1 MAQYE
6 LNLRDYTR
14 IMRKRKL
21 IIVFATVVI
30 GLFSLIF
37 SLTNQPIPLYQAIS
51 SVRVEQT
58 TTVTGLYVETISWSD
73 ADSLETQSA
82 IATSL
87 PVVELAAKN
96 MGLIDKE
103 IPSEDIRDNPDLLNI
118 VIDLKDN
125 LNTLVEGET
134 DIINISATSRT
145 PRFSMELANAV
156 AEAFQERN
164 TRERNLRT
172 YEAKD
177 FIERRL
183 GTIVKT
189 LKASQQELKRLR
201 QEKRFVSME
210 SHARNTTR
218 RLEDSEKRLNDARQ
232 KAKDIENLLEHLKLQ
247 KSLPRAKVVG
257 FYSKAISPVFTTL
270 NANLDKL
277 QLERNVLLIDFTENH
292 PEVKRIDTEIGAVLR
307 NMEDHLLAEKERLRE
322 TRKESDAERAK
333 QLQVFLSLPE
343 ISFDMERIR
352 NDVNGYQKLLSSLE
366 QKYQEVLIKEAEKIQ
381 EITIVRPAILPAFP
395 VNPPT
400 TKTTTVVGAFIG
412 FIFGVVM
419 AFVRETMDTSIG
431 TIEDVEGFLGV
442 PVVGVIPFMG
452 TEQIKDTL
460 LKKKSTE
467 MSEEVLELNARLVS
481 HFAPKSTIA
490 ESYRALRTGVEFIA
504 AERQMKTIAIA
515 SSSMRE
521 GKTTI
526 ACNLAMASAQIG
538 KKVLLIDTD
547 LRKPMVNV
555 MFGIEREPGL
565 SDVILGNYNWDE
577 VIKTDTD
584 IMMGK
589 MGMQDITTTAP
600 GIDNLNILTSGLIP
614 PNTSELLNS
623 SKMSEVLSQ
632 VEGSYDIVLL
642 DCSPVLPTTDAVIVS
657 AKAEGVI
664 MVYQVGQVARG
675 ALKRAKA
682 QLENSKA
689 NVIGVV
695 LNGLKP
701 ETGKDYKDYG
711 YYGYYYGYGSEEEE
725 TREPWYKRWFK
736 MPKITDKLLKII
748 IGDKE
753 EEEEEGSSGI
763 SEPIYKNLIKKWY
776 KVPDVVNN
784 VLEKIKGSETREQP
798 EQKSLR
804 ELRTGQ
810 ERTSSL
816 KERPWKKWLKIII
829 LIIASTFIFYGLLWQ
844 FGILKY

>member
-21 IIVFATVVI
+21 IIVFATVTI

-37 SLTNQPIPLYQAIS
+37 SLSNQPIPLYQATS
-51 SVRVEQT
+51 SVRVEKT
-58 TTVTGLYVETISWSD
+58 TTVTGLYIETISWSD

-103 IPSEDIRDNPDLLNI
+103 IPSEDIRDNPDLINT
-118 VIDLKDN
+118 VIDLKDK

-134 DIINISATSRT
+134 DIINISATSRN

-164 TRERNLRT
+164 SRERNFRT

-183 GTIVKT
+183 DTIVKT

-210 SHARNTTR
+210 SHAKNTTR
-218 RLEDSEKRLNDARQ
+218 RLEDSEKRLNDAKQ
-232 KAKDIENLLEHLKLQ
+232 KAKDIENLIEHLKFQ
-247 KSLPRAKVVG
+247 KSLPKAKVIG

-277 QLERNVLLIDFTENH
+277 QLERNVLLIDFTEKH

-352 NDVNGYQKLLSSLE
+352 NDVNGYQKLLGSLE

-381 EITIVRPAILPAFP
+381 EITIVRPAILPTFP

-400 TKTTTVVGAFIG
+400 TITTTVIGAFIG

-504 AERQMKTIAIA
+504 AERQMKVIAIA
-515 SSSMRE
+515 SSSIRE

-526 ACNLAMASAQIG
+526 ACNFAMASAQIG

-547 LRKPMVNV
+547 LRKPMVSN
-555 MFGIEREPGL
+555 MFGVEREPGL

-589 MGMQDITTTAP
+589 MGMEDITTTAP
-600 GIDNLNILTSGLIP
+600 GINNLNILTSGLIP

-623 SKMSEVLSQ
+623 SRMTEILSQ

-642 DCSPVLPTTDAVIVS
+642 DCSPVLPTTDAVITS

-753 EEEEEGSSGI
+753 EEEEVSGI
-763 SEPIYKNLIKKWY
+763 SEPEYKNLIKKWF

-784 VLEKIKGSETREQP
+784 LLEKIKGSETKEQH

-804 ELRTGQ
+804 ELRAGQ

-816 KERPWKKWLKIII
+816 KERPWMKWLKIII

>member
-21 IIVFATVVI
+21 IIVFATATI
-30 GLFSLIF
+30 GIFSLIF
-37 SLTNQPIPLYQAIS
+37 SLVNQPIPLYKATS
-51 SVRVEQT
+51 SIRVEKT

-96 MGLIDKE
+96 MGLIDKG
-103 IPSEDIRDNPDLLNI
+103 IPSKDIRNNLELMST
-118 VIDLKDN
+118 VIDLKN
-125 LNTLVEGET
+125 KLNTLVEGDT
-134 DIINISATSRT
+134 DIINISATSRN
-145 PRFSMELANAV
+145 PGFSMELANAV

-164 TRERNLRT
+164 SRERNLRT

-183 GTIVKT
+183 GIIVKT
-189 LKASQQELKRLR
+189 LKASQQELKKLR

-210 SHARNTTR
+210 THARDTTR
-218 RLEDSEKRLNDARQ
+218 RLEDSEKRLNDAKQ
-232 KAKDIENLLEHLKLQ
+232 KAEDIENLLEHLKFQ

-292 PEVKRIDTEIGAVLR
+292 PEVKRIDTEIDTILI

-322 TRKESDAERAK
+322 TQKESGAERAK

-352 NDVNGYQKLLSSLE
+352 NDINGYQKLLSSLE

-400 TKTTTVVGAFIG
+400 TKTTTVIGAFIG

-504 AERQMKTIAIA
+504 AERQMKIIAIA

-623 SKMSEVLSQ
+623 SKMSEILSQ
-632 VEGSYDIVLL
+632 LEGSYDIVLL

-682 QLENSKA
+682 QLENSRA

-753 EEEEEGSSGI
+753 EEEEVSGI
-763 SEPIYKNLIKKWY
+763 SKPKYKTLIKKWY

-798 EQKSLR
+798 EQESVRKLR
-804 ELRTGQ
+804 ASQ

-816 KERPWKKWLKIII
+816 KGMPWKKWLKIII
-829 LIIASTFIFYGLLWQ
+829 LVITSTFIFYGLLWQ